1 MTFRC
6 VYYIPSSRVFG
17 LWRLLSPLLPS
28 QRNSIVNDDSLNSIL
43 WFVAYVSSSTD
54 RNSILPS
61 AHRIVSAVVVVV
73 GAVVAIVAVTIVIVV
88 CSTTDIDLKEESK
101 IGHDISISFRF
112 GRKKG
117 QGHGT
122 GEKPNLFPF
131 CVCVC
136 VWVLT
141 VKCVPVNY
149 VHIWTGRGGLW
160 LYEELIVLEHGCSL
174 S

>member
-1 MTFRC
+1 MSSGYGVFCHRYFLYNEILSWMMIVLIAFYDSSHMFRRQPTEILFC
-6 VYYIPSSRVFG
+6 HRHITSS
-17 LWRLLSPLLPS
+17 L
-28 QRNSIVNDDSLNSIL
+28 
-43 WFVAYVSSSTD
+43 A
-54 RNSILPS
+54 
-61 AHRIVSAVVVVV
+61 VVVV

-131 CVCVC
+131 CIRVS
-136 VWVLT
+136 VWVCWRSSVCRWIMYT
-141 VKCVPVNY
+141 SE
-149 VHIWTGRGGLW
+149 RGEVD
-160 LYEELIVLEHGCSL
+160 YDYMRSL
-174 S
+174 SC